1 MFLLPSSYPIT
12 LHTYPNTSSH
22 HVPTPPP
29 PHVTHPPRHLLTLS
43 HPSLQPLHV
52 TIPIQPPRHVTPP
65 PRHLL
70 ILSLPPGHPLT
81 LSPPSLQPLHVTIPT
96 PPPPQLS
103 VQILL
108 RPVPPSCT
116 IVCINPFTA
125 PAGKF
130 AELNIY
136 TQACKPKLFMAC
148 NKSAFK
154 SVHFDANTSTS
165 R

>member
-1 MFLLPSSYPIT
+1 MLHTHPTPPHVTTPTTPPPHVTHPPRHHLMFLLPSSYPLT
-12 LHTYPNTSSH
+12 LHTYPNTSPH

-29 PHVTHPPRHLLTLS
+29 PHVTHPPRQFLTLS

-52 TIPIQPPRHVTPP
+52 TIPTPP
-65 PRHLL
+65 L
-70 ILSLPPGHPLT
+70 
-81 LSPPSLQPLHVTIPT
+81 
-96 PPPPQLS
+96 PQLS

-130 AELNIY
+130 SELNIY